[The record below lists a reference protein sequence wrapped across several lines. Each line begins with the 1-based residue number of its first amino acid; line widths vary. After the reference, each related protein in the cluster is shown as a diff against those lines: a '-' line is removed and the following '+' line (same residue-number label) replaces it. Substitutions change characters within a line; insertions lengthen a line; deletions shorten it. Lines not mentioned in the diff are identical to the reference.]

1 MFVRESYTFVRRQ
14 TIFFSKD
21 FFITNF
27 MHLFF
32 LCQLLYIFDCL
43 GKKSERLQ
51 QQNAQ
56 ISNCLLDTM
65 VRLVLWLRGHAG
77 SGKDR

>member
-1 MFVRESYTFVRRQ
+1 MFIRESYTFVRRQ

-27 MHLFF
+27 IHLFF

-51 QQNAQ
+51 Q
-56 ISNCLLDTM
+56 
-65 VRLVLWLRGHAG
+65 
-77 SGKDR
+77 